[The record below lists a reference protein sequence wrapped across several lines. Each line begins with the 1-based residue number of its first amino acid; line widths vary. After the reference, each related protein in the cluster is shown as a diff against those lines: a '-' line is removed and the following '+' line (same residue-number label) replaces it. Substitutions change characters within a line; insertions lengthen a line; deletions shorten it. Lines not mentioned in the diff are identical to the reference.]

1 MEILEGTM
9 IFRDHKVRE
18 QLELMECGQREQA
31 EKAVLLSAMSIRNG
45 NRKQEVIPSLAA
57 IEYSVSSQWG
67 EDGIL
72 DWLIEKT
79 PGLKSVFVEIGTQ
92 DYRESNTRY
101 LLQNR
106 NWTGYIFE
114 GNEADVKAIQSSSIA
129 WRHDLRIKQA
139 FVTRENIQSTLRSQD
154 VPENPGLLSLD
165 IDGNDYWVW
174 EAMEGI
180 RPGLVVLE
188 YNSCFG
194 DLLPLAVPYQANFR
208 RSPSLGGNI
217 YFGASIQAM
226 IHLSQKKGYEFL
238 GTGSNGCNSY
248 YIRKDLA
255 PHVLHRI
262 IEKKINCAKFT
273 EARGARHELLLL
285 RGKKQAE
292 VIESMP
298 VINLLDGKE
307 SILGQLPYHSPTWFS
322 A

>member
-1 MEILEGTM
+1 M
-9 IFRDHKVRE
+9 IFRDRRIRDKLKEMERGLRE
-18 QLELMECGQREQA
+18 QN
-31 EKAVLLSAMSIRNG
+31 EKAALLAALSIRNE
-45 NRKQEVIPSLAA
+45 NRRQEKIPSLAA
-57 IEYSVSSQWG
+57 VEFSVSSQWG

-72 DWLIEKT
+72 DWLIERT
-79 PGLKSVFVEIGTQ
+79 SGLKPVFVEIGTQ

-106 NWTGYIFE
+106 NWTGFIFE
-114 GNEADVKAIQSSSIA
+114 GNEADVRAVQSSSVA
-129 WRHDLRIKQA
+129 WRHDLRIQQA
-139 FVTRENIQSTLRSQD
+139 FVTRENIQSLLQSQN
-154 VPENPGLLSLD
+154 VPAETGLLSLD

-174 EAMEGI
+174 EAIEEI

-194 DLLPLAVPYQANFR
+194 DLLPLTVPYQPDFR

-248 YIRKDLA
+248 FIRKDLA
-255 PHVLHRI
+255 PHVVPRI
-262 IEKKINCAKFT
+262 GARTFHCAKFT
-273 EARGARHELLLL
+273 EGRGAMQELLFL

-292 VIESMP
+292 MIESMP

-307 SILGQLPYHSPTWFS
+307 CILGKLPYHSPTWFS